1 MHNPADGARYRAD
14 GEGDPEPMRFADLQS
29 QHLNDTG
36 RSTVRTR
43 RGGRVG
49 DTVLVSRNPEREYPR
64 PENL

>member
-1 MHNPADGARYRAD
+1 
-14 GEGDPEPMRFADLQS
+14 MRFADLQS

-36 RSTVRTR
+36 KSTVRTQ

-49 DTVLVSRNPEREYPR
+49 EPVLVSRNPEREYPR